1 MNTEDSK
8 MITAKEYA
16 EMHNVHYT
24 TVMNWL
30 RRDLVPGAIKEE
42 LPFGGDFYKNPA
54 GAPIPQ
60 LKPGP
65 KTFVERLRA
74 IAAEILEELSDQYAK
89 FVIHQQAA
97 DSNDWRLT
105 YTAHSGVESPVEALR
120 RASQTDDEVKDEI
133 ERSFCRRLTGRGAP
147 RKNPRRKECERNEP
161 IKSIKVGIGKIWGN
175 VQGHHAGSRRRDQAK
190 NRSEARLQPVWPVLE
205 IALT

>member
-42 LPFGGDFYKNPA
+42 LPFGGCFYKIPA
-54 GAPIPQ
+54 GAPIPE

-74 IAAEILEELSDQYAK
+74 IAAEILEGLSDQYAK

-120 RASQTDDEVKDEI
+120 RTSQTDDEVKDEI
-133 ERSFCRRLTGRGAP
+133 RAQLLPKTDG
-147 RKNPRRKECERNEP
+147 PRRASK
-161 IKSIKVGIGKIWGN
+161 KS
-175 VQGHHAGSRRRDQAK
+175 AK
-190 NRSEARLQPVWPVLE
+190 KGVRAK
-205 IALT
+205 

>member
-1 MNTEDSK
+1 MNTDDSK

-42 LPFGGDFYKNPA
+42 LPFGGYFYKIPA
-54 GAPIPQ
+54 GAPIPE
-60 LKPGP
+60 LKPRP
-65 KTFVERLRA
+65 KTFVERLRT

-120 RASQTDDEVKDEI
+120 RASQTDSK
-133 ERSFCRRLTGRGAP
+133 
-147 RKNPRRKECERNEP
+147 
-161 IKSIKVGIGKIWGN
+161 
-175 VQGHHAGSRRRDQAK
+175 RRDSSAAFAEVG
-190 NRSEARLQPVWPVLE
+190 RAEARLEKIRV
-205 IALT
+205 

>member
-8 MITAKEYA
+8 MITANQYA

-24 TVMNWL
+24 IVMNWL
-30 RRDLVPGAIKEE
+30 RRDLGPGAIKEE
-42 LPFGGDFYKNPA
+42 LPFGGYFYKIPA
-54 GAPIPQ
+54 GATISE

-65 KTFVERLRA
+65 KSFVERLRA

-97 DSNDWRLT
+97 DSNDWRHT

-120 RASQTDDEVKDEI
+120 RASQIDDEVKDEI
-133 ERSFCRRLTGRGAP
+133 RAQLLPKTDG
-147 RKNPRRKECERNEP
+147 PRRASK
-161 IKSIKVGIGKIWGN
+161 KS
-175 VQGHHAGSRRRDQAK
+175 AK
-190 NRSEARLQPVWPVLE
+190 KGVRAK
-205 IALT
+205 

>member
-42 LPFGGDFYKNPA
+42 PPFGGYFYKFPA
-54 GAPIPQ
+54 GTLIPE

-74 IAAEILEELSDQYAK
+74 IAAEILEELSDRYAK
-89 FVIHQQAA
+89 FVIHQQAS

-105 YTAHSGVESPVEALR
+105 YTAHRGVESPVEALR
-120 RASQTDDEVKDEI
+120 RAIQTDGEVKDEI
-133 ERSFCRRLTGRGAP
+133 RAQLLPKTDG
-147 RKNPRRKECERNEP
+147 PRRASK
-161 IKSIKVGIGKIWGN
+161 KS
-175 VQGHHAGSRRRDQAK
+175 AK
-190 NRSEARLQPVWPVLE
+190 KGVRAK
-205 IALT
+205 